1 MPNALRNAAESTA
14 HAISDLVDE
23 ARDRIDDLP
32 PLGRIRRRRNNK
44 RWMLIVIAGVLGLLV
59 VVASRRHRHETAE
72 ETSSPGARLAEKSL
86 AVS

>member
-1 MPNALRNAAESTA
+1 MSNVLRTAAESTA

-32 PLGRIRRRRNNK
+32 SMTLGHRKSNNRR
-44 RWMLIVIAGVLGLLV
+44 WTVIVVAGVVGILALV
-59 VVASRRHRHETAE
+59 VCKRRCRKTGDDSTPNAH
-72 ETSSPGARLAEKSL
+72 LAEKSL

>member
-1 MPNALRNAAESTA
+1 MSNVLKNAAESTV

-32 PLGRIRRRRNNK
+32 SMTLGHRKSNNR
-44 RWMLIVIAGVLGLLV
+44 RWMLIAIAGVVGILAL
-59 VVASRRHRHETAE
+59 VASKRRCRDTN
-72 ETSSPGARLAEKSL
+72 TDSSASAHLAEKSL

>member
-1 MPNALRNAAESTA
+1 MSNVLKSAAESTA

-32 PLGRIRRRRNNK
+32 SITLGHRHSNNR
-44 RWMLIVIAGVLGLLV
+44 RWMMIVVAV
-59 VVASRRHRHETAE
+59 VVGLVALVTYKRRCGATEEASTPSAH
-72 ETSSPGARLAEKSL
+72 LAEKSL